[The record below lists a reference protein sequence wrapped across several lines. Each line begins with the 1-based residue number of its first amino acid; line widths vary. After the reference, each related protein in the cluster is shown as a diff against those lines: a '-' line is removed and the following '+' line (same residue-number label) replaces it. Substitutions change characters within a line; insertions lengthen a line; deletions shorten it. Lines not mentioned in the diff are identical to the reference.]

1 MVDGCRTYERP
12 ISLWCDQSGIE
23 RAEHLSDRIGNGAR
37 DPGRHEGIALA
48 RWRDVNDL
56 EILVEGRS
64 EHSGHLSNRVRRA
77 KEINDLAD
85 LRRGEERL
93 CREASD
99 VARGD
104 HRDRGVGRCEEV
116 GIDAAL
122 KGGRGGVR
130 EVVL

>member
-1 MVDGCRTYERP
+1 MNCRDVREAGDSFLGAIHVAPLWSHRKAGRAPSDVLRDYMVDGCRTYERP

-64 EHSGHLSNRVRRA
+64 EHSCHLSNRVRRVH
-77 KEINDLAD
+77 EVRDLAD
-85 LRRGEERL
+85 
-93 CREASD
+93 
-99 VARGD
+99 
-104 HRDRGVGRCEEV
+104 
-116 GIDAAL
+116 
-122 KGGRGGVR
+122 GRGGTSRV
-130 EVVL
+130 